1 RIVEHHEPLFTLI
14 APHHARSLGVR
25 LRNVLLLL
33 LRGRL
38 GLGLARRS
46 RGLLRL
52 RAVILHLLVDLLTG
66 RRCGILVRAR
76 FSVICALAVLSGGGA
91 LPRPHGPRP
100 PPPAPDESDQKSRS
114 STRYIARAARPV
126 PRRR

>member
-1 RIVEHHEPLFTLI
+1 
-14 APHHARSLGVR
+14 
-25 LRNVLLLL
+25 
-33 LRGRL
+33 RGRL

-66 RRCGILVRAR
+66 RRCGILVRAS

-91 LPRPHGPRP
+91 LRRRHDQRP
-100 PPPAPDESDQKSRS
+100 PPTASSESIQKSRS

-126 PRRR
+126 PGRRYAGPRPSACDSSNGGRPRPMCLAASAVAF

>member
-1 RIVEHHEPLFTLI
+1 MIVEHHEPLFNLI
-14 APHHARSLGVR
+14 APHHARCLGVR

-66 RRCGILVRAR
+66 RRCGILVRAS

-91 LPRPHGPRP
+91 PRRPHYLRP
-100 PPPAPDESDQKSRS
+100 PPTACNNTYQKS
-114 STRYIARAARPV
+114 A
-126 PRRR
+126 